1 MQNKVPRVAVL
12 MAAYNGERWIHSQ
25 LDSIWSQE
33 GVTVDV
39 FVSLDVSS
47 DSTSLTSLVQ
57 TPLGWLTYVD

>member
-12 MAAYNGERWIHSQ
+12 LAAYNGEQWIRYQ

-57 TPLGWLTYVD
+57 TPLGRLTYVD